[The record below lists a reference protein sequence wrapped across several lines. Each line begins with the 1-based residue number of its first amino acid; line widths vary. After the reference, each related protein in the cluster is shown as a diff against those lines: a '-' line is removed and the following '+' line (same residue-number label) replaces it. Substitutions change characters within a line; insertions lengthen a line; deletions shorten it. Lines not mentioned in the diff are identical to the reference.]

1 LDSPPTLSRI
11 DFADQSNLSY
21 RDGNKWMA
29 GMTIA
34 ALNSDLI
41 GVPDGRAR
49 LQTPALVLDLDA
61 FERNVDRMMAHARA
75 QRLAV
80 RPHAKTHKSVE
91 IAKRQIAAG
100 AVGICTAKLGEAE
113 ALAAGGIESILVT
126 SPVVSEAAIARTV
139 MLNGRTRELIVVCD
153 NQEIAARL
161 DDAAQSSGKVLRVL
175 VDIDP
180 GLGRTGIKPSDA
192 PALVARVAR
201 SRGIEFVGLQCYAG
215 QVQHLESPNERRD
228 KSLAA
233 LKELAALRETLSSD
247 GFAPKV
253 ISGGGTGTFDIDPDA
268 HVLTEL
274 QVGSYIFMD
283 RQYND
288 VWEKPGERPPFEV
301 SLLVQ
306 TTVISANR
314 PGLATTDAGY
324 KAFATDAGAPVIAS
338 GAPGGAT
345 YFFFGD
351 EQGGIVYPKEGQRLT
366 PGNVVSCV
374 VPHCD
379 PTVNLYDVYHAVR
392 GGVLESIWPIEAR
405 GRSA

>member
-1 LDSPPTLSRI
+1 VSRI
-11 DFADQSNLSY
+11 LFADQSKLSY
-21 RDGNKWMA
+21 RDGNNRVA
-29 GMTIA
+29 GMTIT
-34 ALNSDLI
+34 ALNADLV
-41 GVPDGRAR
+41 GVPDGRGR

-61 FERNVDRMMAHARA
+61 FERNVERMMTHAHAHG
-75 QRLAV
+75 LAV

-91 IAKRQIAAG
+91 VAKRQIAAG
-100 AVGICTAKLGEAE
+100 AIGICSAKLGEAE
-113 ALAAGGIESILVT
+113 VLAEAGIESILVT
-126 SPVVSEAAIARTV
+126 SPVVSEAAITRAV
-139 MLNGRTRELIVVCD
+139 ALNQRMRELIVVCD
-153 NQEIAARL
+153 NHEIATRL
-161 DDAAQSSGKVLRVL
+161 DDAAHGSGKKMRVL

-180 GLGRTGIKPSDA
+180 GLGRTGVRPTEA
-192 PALVARVAR
+192 PALVSRIAR
-201 SRGIEFVGLQCYAG
+201 SRGLEYAGLQCYAG

-233 LKELAALRETLSSD
+233 LKELATLRDILVRD
-247 GFAPKV
+247 GLAPKA

-288 VWEKPGERPPFEV
+288 VWEKPGDRAPFDV
-301 SLLVQ
+301 SLFVQ

-338 GAPGGAT
+338 GAPAGAT

-351 EQGGIVYPKEGQRLT
+351 EQGGIVYPRESPSLK
-366 PGNVVSCV
+366 PGDVVSCV

-392 GGVLESIWPIEAR
+392 GGLVEAIWPIEAR